1 MKQNPDFVMCDVAG
15 NHVLMP
21 IGRSAINL
29 DGMITLN
36 DIGVFIWNNLSQDI
50 SYSALLESIVSNYD
64 VEKETADTDLNTFL
78 TVLKDVN
85 AIIE

>member
-85 AIIE
+85 AIVE

>member
-78 TVLKDVN
+78 TVLKGVN
-85 AIIE
+85 AIVE